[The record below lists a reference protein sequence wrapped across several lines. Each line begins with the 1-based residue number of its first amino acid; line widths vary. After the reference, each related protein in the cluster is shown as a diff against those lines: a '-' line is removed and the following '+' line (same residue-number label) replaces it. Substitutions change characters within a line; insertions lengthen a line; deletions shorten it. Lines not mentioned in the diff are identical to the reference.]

1 MSKTFLQIQ
10 EKTPN
15 KIIQKEPLGPANTGD
30 VWTGFRAGLRETQVR
45 HLRMIE
51 VSKRQRKIE

>member
-15 KIIQKEPLGPANTGD
+15 KIIQKEPLGPAKTGD
-30 VWTGFRAGLRETQVR
+30 VWTGGRAGLRETQVR

-51 VSKRQRKIE
+51 VSRDRGK